1 MAFYTDNRF
10 ANASDD
16 FNIQVEAAAGYD
28 GALGCQFAYIESVQ
42 ESQDIFETA
51 LRNDFEEAYAAHS
64 MNESA
69 VIAIQEGG
77 IRDMCDK
84 IVEFFKNLWKKIKG
98 IFLGF
103 EAKFR
108 SVFVKSNK
116 DFVKKYLPL
125 LRKKDFKDFKV
136 KCDLPKEGKT
146 PGDACSKNSIN
157 NVPFTIADA
166 VKNMN
171 KEYDSEEMRCSM
183 LKNMDISISS
193 FKDLK
198 KEMYDSLYD
207 GPEVKDGTDID
218 IIDIAT
224 NLSNSDKELQK
235 LNKFHKNYENGMK
248 KIIKEINNDI
258 NKIPTKEGEKYDRTS
273 SYTISF
279 NHDDNSNSFN
289 KEQKTLSSP
298 STKEGDKNYSKA
310 LNYLHKKATDFQAVV
325 LGVISNT
332 IHLFK
337 YGISQMRK
345 VVAAAVA
352 YKGSKNYTEY
362 GEGVDLSSQE
372 YLNAIM
378 EAEQYD
384 IDVAFESFDLVSL

>member
-77 IRDMCDK
+77 IRDMWDK

-108 SVFVKSNK
+108 SIFVKSNK
-116 DFVKKYLPL
+116 EFVKKYLPL

-136 KCDLPKEGKT
+136 KCDLPKEGKD
-146 PGDACSKNSIN
+146 GDDVEFKFKTD
-157 NVPFTIADA
+157 FTLIKAFDA
-166 VKNMN
+166 VRHN
-171 KEYDSEEMRCSM
+171 KDKDYDSDEMRC
-183 LKNMDISISS
+183 LIAKEEFDISISS

-198 KEMYDSLYD
+198 KEMYDRIFD
-207 GPEVKDGTDID
+207 GPEVKDGSDID
-218 IIDIAT
+218 VVNIAT
-224 NLSNSDKELQK
+224 ELLSADKVLQK
-235 LNKFHKNYENGMK
+235 VNKFHQKCDSAFK
-248 KIIKEINNDI
+248 KIIKDINNDI
-258 NKIPTKEGEKYDRTS
+258 NKIPMKKDELYNRTL
-273 SYTISF
+273 SYSL
-279 NHDDNSNSFN
+279 NVDDNN
-289 KEQKTLSSP
+289 KEVKSDKAMTNIKSSDD
-298 STKEGDKNYSKA
+298 DKNYSRA
-310 LNYLHKKATDFQAVV
+310 LTYIHKKATDYQAVV
-325 LGVISNT
+325 LAVISNT
-332 IHLFK
+332 IHNLK
-337 YGISQMRK
+337 YGMSQCRK

-352 YKGSKNYTEY
+352 YKGHKNYTEY

-378 EAEQYD
+378 EAEQYEID
-384 IDVAFESFDLVSL
+384 IAFESFDN

>member
-77 IRDMCDK
+77 IRDMWDK

-108 SVFVKSNK
+108 SIFVKSNK
-116 DFVKKYLPL
+116 EFVKKYLPL

-136 KCDLPKEGKT
+136 KCDLMTKDAIILQDVSSTEGVSVDIKKVQQEISK
-146 PGDACSKNSIN
+146 PG
-157 NVPFTIADA
+157 F
-166 VKNMN
+166 
-171 KEYDSEEMRCSM
+171 EYASDEEKCDTVRM
-183 LKNMDISISS
+183 LTNGKIDLSS

-198 KEMYDSLYD
+198 KEFREYHFD
-207 GPEVKDGTDID
+207 GPEVRDDVNVID
-218 IIDIAT
+218 ICMK
-224 NLSNSDKELQK
+224 LQSSDKDIETTKKSYNNLEK
-235 LNKFHKNYENGMK
+235 AIKNFI
-248 KIIKEINNDI
+248 KIINNNIKELDS
-258 NKIPTKEGEKYDRTS
+258 KETV
-273 SYTISF
+273 
-279 NHDDNSNSFN
+279 
-289 KEQKTLSSP
+289 Q
-298 STKEGDKNYSKA
+298 
-310 LNYLHKKATDFQAVV
+310 
-325 LGVISNT
+325 ISN
-332 IHLFK
+332 K
-337 YGISQMRK
+337 YNFDPQNGNSR
-345 VVAAAVA
+345 
-352 YKGSKNYTEY
+352 S
-362 GEGVDLSSQE
+362 VDGFS
-372 YLNAIM
+372 IT
-378 EAEQYD
+378 
-384 IDVAFESFDLVSL
+384 